1 MTSVIIQALETLKAR
16 ADLAILAI
24 RRGDR
29 DAAAREI
36 DVAADELRV
45 AMRGDEGPGA

>member
-1 MTSVIIQALETLKAR
+1 MTARVEQALETLKAR

-29 DAAAREI
+29 NAAAREI
-36 DVAADELRV
+36 DVAAEELRE
-45 AMRGDEGPGA
+45 AMREEETAA

>member
-1 MTSVIIQALETLKAR
+1 MTTAIVQALETLKAR

-29 DAAAREI
+29 EAAAREI
-36 DVAADELRV
+36 DVAADELRG
-45 AMRGDEGPGA
+45 AMRDEEPDA